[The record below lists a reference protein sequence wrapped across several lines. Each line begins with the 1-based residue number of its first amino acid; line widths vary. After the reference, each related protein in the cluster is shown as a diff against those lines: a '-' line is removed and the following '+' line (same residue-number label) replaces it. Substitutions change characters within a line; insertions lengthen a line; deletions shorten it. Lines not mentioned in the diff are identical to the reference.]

1 MPEASEAMLSD
12 VAPKALPREG
22 TWSSR
27 LTRLPPRLTM
37 LGIGTLLIAALLA
50 AAALTIMQARK
61 QQLESASRELAQLGL
76 TLSEETARTMQTVGL
91 MLTDVQ
97 ARLDVTRVTTQ
108 EDLARYASS
117 QEFYQFL
124 RDRVRDAPQIDAIS
138 VVDADG
144 RIVGFSRSWP
154 VTPVDVSDRDYFAAH
169 RERPILGMFLGVPV
183 RSRVT
188 GEWNIY
194 VSRRITGPGGE
205 LLGVIVAAIQVDY
218 FEDFYRSVTP
228 VDGGSVALLRSDG
241 YLLARYPRT
250 GAELGAYVGDRP
262 LFTDF
267 IAKAEPGIFHTQAS
281 AFENDARVMAPHAV
295 RGFPLVVNV
304 SKAEQAI
311 LAAWKKL
318 AAGIVGV
325 TAAAIA
331 LIVSLGFLL
340 DRQIDLHA
348 RVAESLADR
357 GRAEHAR
364 QSAEAANK
372 AKSDFLANMSHELRT
387 PLNAI
392 IGFTE
397 MLESRHFGPLND
409 KQSEYIRDIRTSGR
423 HLLGLIN
430 TVLDMSKI
438 EAGHFELH
446 EELLEISS
454 IFDDAI
460 TYVSLPARKQGV
472 TLLKLLE
479 PDMPMFMADRRALLQ
494 VTLNLL
500 SNAVNFTE
508 EGGTITITASL
519 AEGSALLIRVMDTGV
534 GIDAENLDRVLEP
547 FQSADASLSRKL
559 GGAGLG
565 LAVSKMLVERHG
577 GTLSLSSVIGKGTT
591 VTVRLPPERVVGRM
605 SLSGATAKT
614 SVREAS

>member
-1 MPEASEAMLSD
+1 MLTQ
-12 VAPKALPREG
+12 VAAKAVPNDS

-37 LGIGTLLIAALLA
+37 VGIGTLLVAALLG
-50 AAALTIMQARK
+50 AAALTILQARN
-61 QQLESASRELAQLGL
+61 QQIGSASRELTQLSL
-76 TLSEETARTMQTVGL
+76 TLTEETARTMQTVGL
-91 MLTDVQ
+91 MVTDVQ
-97 ARLDVTRVTTQ
+97 ARLDVARVTTP
-108 EDLARYASS
+108 EDLVRYATT

-138 VVDADG
+138 VIDSQG

-154 VTPVDVSDRDYFAAH
+154 ITPLDVSDRDYFIAH
-169 RERPILGMFLGVPV
+169 RDRPSLNIYFGVPV
-183 RSRVT
+183 RSRIT
-188 GEWNIY
+188 GEWTIN
-194 VSRRITGPGGE
+194 VSRRISGPNGE
-205 LLGVIVAAIQVDY
+205 LLGVISAAMQVDY

-228 VDGGSVALLRSDG
+228 EGSGSVALLRNDG

-250 GAELGAYVGDRP
+250 GADLGVYVGDRP
-262 LFTDF
+262 LFTDL
-267 IAKAEPGIFHTQAS
+267 IAKQDSGVFRTRSS
-281 AFENDARVMAPHAV
+281 AFEHEPRVMAPHAV
-295 RGFPLVVNV
+295 SGFPLVVNV
-304 SKAEQAI
+304 TRSEQSI
-311 LAAWKKL
+311 LGAWKKL
-318 AAGIVGV
+318 AAGIVGI
-325 TAAAIA
+325 TAAAVA

-340 DRQIDLHA
+340 ARQIDLHG
-348 RVAESLADR
+348 RVTTSLAER
-357 GRAEHAR
+357 ARAEHAR

-438 EAGHFELH
+438 EAGQFELH
-446 EELLEISS
+446 EELMEVSS

-460 TYVSLPARKQGV
+460 TYVSLPARKKGV

-479 PDMPMFMADRRALLQ
+479 PEMPMVMADRRALLQ

-508 EGGTITITASL
+508 EGGTITVTASL
-519 AEGSALLIRVMDTGV
+519 APDAALLIRVMDTGV
-534 GIDAENLDRVLEP
+534 GINAEDLDRVLEP
-547 FQSADASLSRKL
+547 FQSADATLSRKL

-577 GTLSLSSVIGKGTT
+577 GTLTLSSVIGKGTT
-591 VTVRLPPERVVGRM
+591 VTVRLPPDRVVGRM
-605 SLSGATAKT
+605 SLSAAVPKMA
-614 SVREAS
+614 VREAI

>member
-1 MPEASEAMLSD
+1 MPTDAAAKAVPSD
-12 VAPKALPREG
+12 S

-37 LGIGTLLIAALLA
+37 VVIGTLLIAALLG
-50 AAALTIMQARK
+50 AAALTILQARK
-61 QQLESASRELAQLGL
+61 QQLDGASRELAQLSL

-91 MLTDVQ
+91 VLTDVQ
-97 ARLDVTRVTTQ
+97 SRLDVARVMNT
-108 EDLARYASS
+108 EDLVRYASA

-124 RDRVRDAPQIDAIS
+124 RDRVRDAPLIDAIS
-138 VVDADG
+138 VLDAQG
-144 RIVGFSRSWP
+144 HLVGFSRSWP
-154 VTPVDVSDRDYFAAH
+154 TAPLDVSDRDYFVAH
-169 RERPILGMFLGVPV
+169 RDRSTLGIFFSAPV

-188 GEWNIY
+188 GDWTIY
-194 VSRRITGPGGE
+194 VSRRIAGPSGE
-205 LLGVIVAAIQVDY
+205 LMGVIVATMQVDY

-228 VDGGSVALLRSDG
+228 AAGGSVALLRSDG

-250 GAELGAYVGDRP
+250 GAELGTYVGDRP
-262 LFTDF
+262 LFTDLMS
-267 IAKAEPGIFHTQAS
+267 KSESGVLHTQSS
-281 AFENDARVMAPHAV
+281 AFDHDARVMAPHAV

-304 SKAEQAI
+304 TKSEQAI
-311 LAAWKKL
+311 LGAWKKL
-318 AAGIVGV
+318 AAAIIGV

-348 RVAESLADR
+348 RMSKSLADR

-364 QSAEAANK
+364 KSAEASNK
-372 AKSDFLANMSHELRT
+372 AKGDFLANMSHELRT

-446 EELLEISS
+446 EELMEISS

-460 TYVSLPARKQGV
+460 TYVSLPARKKGI

-479 PDMPMFMADRRALLQ
+479 PDMPMVMADRRALLQ

-508 EGGTITITASL
+508 DRGTITVTASL
-519 AEGSALLIRVMDTGV
+519 AEDAAVLIRVMDTGV
-534 GIDAENLDRVLEP
+534 GINAQDLDRVLEP
-547 FQSADASLSRKL
+547 FQSADATLSRKL

-577 GTLSLSSVIGKGTT
+577 GALSLSSIIGKGTT

-605 SLSGATAKT
+605 SLSGHASKR